1 MSITLTRNSQPL
13 LLVCYDILSSG
24 LEKGGL
30 KLGKLGGLIYR
41 HRKTVLAFWLLIII
55 ISVVFAIKLPSVL
68 SGNGFEYKGEYNE
81 TRMLL
86 EKEYGQA
93 KSSIILVFER
103 KSSVNDRDWNQYI
116 KETFEDLK
124 NFDGT
129 KSVTSPFDREG
140 MIKDEVAYGLLA
152 FDKKAED
159 LSTEIDQ
166 LNKILKNK
174 QGLTVTMTG
183 EPIIV
188 QDLNIASQ
196 EDLAKAEMIGLPI
209 ALLVLVLAFGGLIA
223 ASIPIVIGVVS
234 ILTTMGA
241 VFFFSYGTDLTIF
254 ILNIVPMIGLAL
266 SIDFALLLINRY
278 KEELHTKS
286 IREAIEI
293 SVATAGRSIIFS
305 GLCVFIGLSALW
317 FIQIDI
323 FQNVA
328 LGGMAVVFISALCAL
343 TFLPALLAVIGTRIN
358 KFSILRLKDT
368 KTSIWHRFAKFVMRR
383 PVLMAGAALAILL
396 AGLIPVAQMTMSI
409 PGTESL
415 PAKYPSRVAFET
427 FEEHFISKDKR
438 TEKKVSI
445 VLETKGSILELNNL
459 EKVSSL
465 LDQLS
470 KDKLVDTVDSPFSA
484 TGIQEE
490 KTLSQLLLYGQ
501 KQQTAPILDYFVRDN
516 KMLIEV
522 YLKTTDHSAEAREWI
537 RDWSS
542 RDLGLATHFGGAIKF
557 EQEIFDEISE
567 KAPYGLLLIVVST
580 FFILMAAFRSILIP
594 LKAIIMNILSLSC
607 TFGIVVWIFQQ
618 GHLGVEP
625 ADIALILPVFVFTLV
640 FGLSMDYEVF
650 LISRIQE
657 FYLKT
662 GDNTEAT
669 ISGLTYTSKII
680 TSAAA
685 IMIVVTGA
693 FAFTG
698 VMPIKQLGVGI
709 AIAIFIDATIV
720 RMVLVPALMKL
731 FGDWNWWFFGLKNKV
746 QSKERKKPA

>member
-1 MSITLTRNSQPL
+1 M
-13 LLVCYDILSSG
+13 
-24 LEKGGL
+24 E
-30 KLGKLGGLIYR
+30 KLGGVIYR
-41 HRKTVLAFWLLIII
+41 YRKWVLVLWILIIGTSGI
-55 ISVVFAIKLPSVL
+55 FALKLPSVL
-68 SGNGFEYKGEYNE
+68 SGNGFEYNGEYNE
-81 TRMLL
+81 TRKLL
-86 EKEYGQA
+86 EKDFGQA
-93 KSSIILVFER
+93 KSSIILVFQREH
-103 KSSVNDRDWNQYI
+103 SVSDEDWNQFI
-116 KETFEDLK
+116 QTAFEDLK
-124 NFDGT
+124 AFDGA
-129 KSVTSPFDREG
+129 KSIITPYDRDG
-140 MIKDEVAYGLLA
+140 MIKDDFAYGLLS
-152 FDKKAED
+152 FDKSAES
-159 LSTEIDQ
+159 LSDEIDQ

-174 QGLTVTMTG
+174 NGLKVTMTG

-209 ALLVLVLAFGGLIA
+209 ALIVLVLAFGGLVA

-234 ILTTMGA
+234 ILTTMGT

-278 KEELHTKS
+278 KEELQTKS
-286 IREAIEI
+286 IEEAVKI

-328 LGGMAVVFISALCAL
+328 LGGMAVVFISAFCAL
-343 TFLPALLAVIGTRIN
+343 TFLPALLAVLGANIN
-358 KFSILRLKDT
+358 KFSVLRITDN

-383 PVLMAGAALAILL
+383 PVLMAAAALAILL
-396 AGLIPVAQMTMSI
+396 AGLVPVAQMTMSI

-415 PAKYPSRVAFET
+415 PAKYPSRVAFEA
-427 FEEHFISKDKR
+427 FEENFIPKDKR
-438 TEKKVSI
+438 NEKKVSV
-445 VLETKGSILELNNL
+445 VLESKGNILEKSNL
-459 EKVSSL
+459 EKVNSF
-465 LDQLS
+465 LDELS
-470 KDKLVDTVDSPFSA
+470 EDKLVDTVDSPFSA
-484 TGIQEE
+484 TGIQDEE
-490 KTLSQLLLYGQ
+490 MLSQLLQFGQ
-501 KQQTAPILDYFVRDN
+501 KEQTAPILDYFVRDN

-522 YLKTTDHSAEAREWI
+522 YLNTNDHSAEAREWI

-542 RDLGLATHFGGAIKF
+542 RELELAAHFGGAIKF
-557 EQEIFDEISE
+557 EQEIFDEIFE
-567 KAPYGLLLIVVST
+567 KAPYGLLLIIIST

-594 LKAIIMNILSLSC
+594 LKAILMNILSLSC

-657 FYLKT
+657 FYFET

-731 FGDWNWWFFGLKNKV
+731 FGDWNWWFFGLKNKGLT
-746 QSKERKKPA
+746 KHKKKPA

>member
-1 MSITLTRNSQPL
+1 M
-13 LLVCYDILSSG
+13 
-24 LEKGGL
+24 
-30 KLGKLGGLIYR
+30 GKLGGLIYR
-41 HRKTVLAFWLLIII
+41 HRKTVLALWLLIIAL
-55 ISVVFAIKLPSVL
+55 SVVFALKLPSVL
-68 SGNGFEYKGEYNE
+68 SGNGFEYEGEYNE

-86 EKEYGQA
+86 EKEFGHA

-103 KSSVNDRDWNQYI
+103 EPTVNGGDWNQYI
-116 KETFEDLK
+116 KETFEDLRD
-124 NFDGT
+124 FDGA
-129 KSVTSPFDREG
+129 KSITSPFEREG

-159 LSTEIDQ
+159 LSTEINQ

-174 QGLTVTMTG
+174 PGLTVTMTG

-286 IREAIEI
+286 IKEAIEI

-317 FIQIDI
+317 FIKIDI

-383 PVLMAGAALAILL
+383 PILMAGAALAILL
-396 AGLIPVAQMTMSI
+396 AGLIPVAQMTMTI

-427 FEEHFISKDKR
+427 FEEHFIPKDKR
-438 TEKKVSI
+438 NEKKVSI
-445 VLETKGSILELNNL
+445 VLDTKGNILEPNNL
-459 EKVSSL
+459 LKVSSF

-470 KDKLVDTVDSPFSA
+470 NDKLVDTVDSPFSA
-484 TGIQEE
+484 TGIQDEE
-490 KTLSQLLLYGQ
+490 TLSQLLLFGQ
-501 KQQTAPILDYFVRDN
+501 KQQTAPILDYFIRDN

-522 YLKTTDHSAEAREWI
+522 YLKTTDHSSKAREWI
-537 RDWSS
+537 TDWSN
-542 RDLGLATHFGGAIKF
+542 RELGLTTHFGGAIKF
-557 EQEIFDEISE
+557 EQEIFDEIFE

-657 FYLKT
+657 FYLQT

-731 FGDWNWWFFGLKNKV
+731 FGDWNWWFFGLKNKAQQKV
-746 QSKERKKPA
+746 KRKPA

>member
-1 MSITLTRNSQPL
+1 M
-13 LLVCYDILSSG
+13 
-24 LEKGGL
+24 E
-30 KLGKLGGLIYR
+30 KLGGIIYR
-41 HRKTVLAFWLLIII
+41 YRKMVLVLWILIIG
-55 ISVVFAIKLPSVL
+55 ISGIFALKLPSVL
-68 SGNGFEYKGEYNE
+68 SGNGFEYNGEYNE
-81 TRMLL
+81 TRKLL
-86 EKEYGQA
+86 EKDFGQA
-93 KSSIILVFER
+93 KSSIILVFQKENSVTDENWNQFIQAAFDDLKEFDSA
-103 KSSVNDRDWNQYI
+103 KSITTPYDRD
-116 KETFEDLK
+116 
-124 NFDGT
+124 
-129 KSVTSPFDREG
+129 G
-140 MIKDEVAYGLLA
+140 MIKDNYAYGLLS
-152 FDKKAED
+152 FDKSAES
-159 LSTEIDQ
+159 LSDEIDE

-174 QGLTVTMTG
+174 KGLKVTMTG

-209 ALLVLVLAFGGLIA
+209 ALIVLVLAFGGLIA

-286 IREAIEI
+286 IEKAIKI

-328 LGGMAVVFISALCAL
+328 LGGMAVVFISAFCAL
-343 TFLPALLAVIGTRIN
+343 TFLPALLAVLGVKIN
-358 KFSILRLKDT
+358 KFSVLKITDN
-368 KTSIWHRFAKFVMRR
+368 KTSIWHKFAKFVMRH
-383 PVLMAGAALAILL
+383 PVLMAAAALAILL
-396 AGLIPVAQMTMSI
+396 AGLVPVAQMALSI

-415 PAKYPSRVAFET
+415 PANYPSRIAFEA
-427 FEEHFISKDKR
+427 FEENFIPKDKR
-438 TEKKVSI
+438 NEKKVSV
-445 VLETKGSILELNNL
+445 VLETKGNILETGNL
-459 EKVSSL
+459 EKVSSFL
-465 LDQLS
+465 GELS
-470 KDKLVDTVDSPFSA
+470 KDKLVDAVDSPFTA
-484 TGIQEE
+484 TGIQDEE
-490 KTLSQLLLYGQ
+490 MLSQLLRFGQ
-501 KQQTAPILDYFVRDN
+501 KEQIAPILDYFVRDN

-522 YLKTTDHSAEAREWI
+522 YLNTNDHSAEAREWI

-542 RDLGLATHFGGAIKF
+542 RDLSLTAHFGGTIKF
-557 EQEIFDEISE
+557 EQEIFDEIFK

-594 LKAIIMNILSLSC
+594 LKAILMNILSLSC

-618 GHLGVEP
+618 GHLGVAP

-657 FYLKT
+657 FYFET

-669 ISGLTYTSKII
+669 IAGLTYTSKII

-731 FGDWNWWFFGLKNKV
+731 LGDWNWWFFGLKNRGLTKH
-746 QSKERKKPA
+746 KKKPA

>member
-188 QDLNIASQ
+188 QGLNIASQ

-746 QSKERKKPA
+746 QSKERKRPA

>member
-1 MSITLTRNSQPL
+1 M
-13 LLVCYDILSSG
+13 
-24 LEKGGL
+24 
-30 KLGKLGGLIYR
+30 GKLGGLIY
-41 HRKTVLAFWLLIII
+41 HYRKTVLVIWLLIIAL
-55 ISVVFAIKLPSVL
+55 SVVFALKLPSVL
-68 SGNGFEYKGEYNE
+68 SGNGFEYKGEYND

-86 EKEYGQA
+86 EEEFGQA

-103 KSSVNDRDWNQYI
+103 ERTVPDRDWKQYI
-116 KETFEDLK
+116 KATIENLK
-124 NFDGT
+124 TFDGA
-129 KSVTSPFDREG
+129 KSMISPFDREE
-140 MIKDEVAYGLLA
+140 MIKDEVAYGLLT
-152 FDKKAED
+152 FDKNAED
-159 LSTEIDQ
+159 LGTEINQ
-166 LNKILKNK
+166 LDKLLKNN

-188 QDLNIASQ
+188 QDLNLASQ

-223 ASIPIVIGVVS
+223 ASIPIVIGVFS

-241 VFFFSYGTDLTIF
+241 VFFFSYRADLTIF

-266 SIDFALLLINRY
+266 SIDFALLLINRF
-278 KEELHTKS
+278 KEELQTKS
-286 IREAIEI
+286 IREAIQI

-328 LGGMAVVFISALCAL
+328 LGGMTVVLISAFCAL
-343 TFLPALLAVIGTRIN
+343 TFLPALLAMIGTSIN
-358 KFSILRLKDT
+358 KFSVLRAKDS
-368 KTSIWHRFAKFVMRR
+368 KTSIWHRFATFVMKH
-383 PVLMAGAALAILL
+383 PVLMAVLSLAILL

-438 TEKKVSI
+438 TENKVNI
-445 VLETKGSILELNNL
+445 VLETKGSILEADNLKQVKGYIKEL
-459 EKVSSL
+459 EKE
-465 LDQLS
+465 
-470 KDKLVDTVDSPFSA
+470 KLVDTVDSPFSV
-484 TGIQEE
+484 TGIKDENVLSQ
-490 KTLSQLLLYGQ
+490 TLSFGP
-501 KQQTAPILDYFVRDN
+501 KEQTAPILDYFIRDN

-522 YLKTTDHSAEAREWI
+522 YLKTTDHSAEAREWV
-537 RDWSS
+537 RDWSNRS
-542 RDLGLATHFGGAIKF
+542 SELTTHFGGSIKF
-557 EQEIFDEISE
+557 EQEIFDEIFE

-594 LKAIIMNILSLSC
+594 LKAILMNILSLSC
-607 TFGIVVWIFQQ
+607 TFGIVVWIFQK
-618 GHLGVEP
+618 GHFGVEP
-625 ADIALILPVFVFTLV
+625 VDIALILPVFVFTLV

-731 FGDWNWWFFGLKNKV
+731 FGDWNWWFFGFKNKE
-746 QSKERKKPA
+746 QAKKSKRPA

>member
-1 MSITLTRNSQPL
+1 M
-13 LLVCYDILSSG
+13 
-24 LEKGGL
+24 E
-30 KLGKLGGLIYR
+30 KLGGIIYR
-41 HRKTVLAFWLLIII
+41 YRKWVLAIWILIII
-55 ISVVFAIKLPSVL
+55 LSGIFALKLPSVL

-81 TRMLL
+81 TRKLL
-86 EKEYGQA
+86 EKDFGQA
-93 KSSIILVFER
+93 KSSIILVFQREG
-103 KSSVNDRDWNQYI
+103 SVSDTEWNHFI
-116 KETFEDLK
+116 LETFDDLK
-124 NFDGT
+124 EFDGA
-129 KSVTSPFDREG
+129 KSITTPYERDG
-140 MIKDEVAYGLLA
+140 MIKENYAYGLLS
-152 FDKKAED
+152 FDKSAEG
-159 LSTEIDQ
+159 LSDEIHQ
-166 LNKILKNK
+166 LKKIIKNK
-174 QGLTVTMTG
+174 KGLKVTMTG

-209 ALLVLVLAFGGLIA
+209 ALIVLVLAFGGLIA

-241 VFFFSYGTDLTIF
+241 VYFFSYGTDLTIF

-278 KEELHTKS
+278 KEELHTRS
-286 IREAIEI
+286 IEEAIKI
-293 SVATAGRSIIFS
+293 SIATAGRSIIFS

-328 LGGMAVVFISALCAL
+328 LGGMAVVFISAFCAL
-343 TFLPALLAVIGTRIN
+343 TFLPALLAVLGAKIN
-358 KFSILRLKDT
+358 KFSVLRIT
-368 KTSIWHRFAKFVMRR
+368 NNKTSIWHTFAKFVMKR
-383 PVLMAGAALAILL
+383 PVVMAAAALAILL
-396 AGLIPVAQMTMSI
+396 AGLIPVAQMTLSI

-415 PAKYPSRVAFET
+415 PAKYPSRVAFEA
-427 FEEHFISKDKR
+427 FEEHFIPKDKR
-438 TEKKVSI
+438 SEKKVSI
-445 VLETKGSILELNNL
+445 VLETNGNVLETSNL
-459 EKVSSL
+459 EKVSSI

-470 KDKLVDTVDSPFSA
+470 KDDLVDSVDSAFSA
-484 TGIQEE
+484 TGIQDEE
-490 KTLSQLLLYGQ
+490 KLSQLLRFGQ
-501 KQQTAPILDYFVRDN
+501 KEQTAPILDYFVRDN

-522 YLKTTDHSAEAREWI
+522 YLNTNDHSAEAREWI

-542 RDLGLATHFGGAIKF
+542 RDLDLSVHFGGAIKF
-557 EQEIFDEISE
+557 EQEIFDEIFE

-594 LKAIIMNILSLSC
+594 LKAILMNILSLSC

-618 GHLGVEP
+618 GHLEVEP

-662 GDNTEAT
+662 GNNTEAT

-731 FGDWNWWFFGLKNKV
+731 FGDWNWWFFGYKNKGLTK
-746 QSKERKKPA
+746 QKKEPV

>member
-1 MSITLTRNSQPL
+1 M
-13 LLVCYDILSSG
+13 
-24 LEKGGL
+24 E
-30 KLGKLGGLIYR
+30 KLGGFIYR
-41 HRKTVLAFWLLIII
+41 YRKWVLALWLLLIG
-55 ISVVFAIKLPSVL
+55 ISGVFALKLPSVL

-81 TRMLL
+81 TRKLL
-86 EKEYGQA
+86 ERDFGQA
-93 KSSIILVFER
+93 KSSIILVFQR
-103 KSSVNDRDWNQYI
+103 DSSVSDDDWKQFI
-116 KETFEDLK
+116 QTTFKDLK
-124 NFDGT
+124 KFDGT
-129 KSVTSPFDREG
+129 KSITTPYDREG
-140 MIKDEVAYGLLA
+140 MVKEDYAYGLLS
-152 FDKKAED
+152 FNKSAED
-159 LSTEIDQ
+159 LSDEIQQ
-166 LNKILKNK
+166 LSKILKNK
-174 QGLTVTMTG
+174 KGLKVTMTG

-209 ALLVLVLAFGGLIA
+209 ALIVLVLAFGGLIA

-278 KEELHTKS
+278 KEELHTNS
-286 IREAIEI
+286 IKEAITI

-328 LGGMAVVFISALCAL
+328 LGGMAVVFISAFCAL
-343 TFLPALLAVIGTRIN
+343 TFLPALLAVLGVKIN
-358 KFSILRLKDT
+358 KFSILRVADN
-368 KTSIWHRFAKFVMRR
+368 KTSIWHRFAKFVMKR
-383 PVLMAGAALAILL
+383 PVVMAVAALAILL
-396 AGLIPVAQMTMSI
+396 AGLIPVAQMTLSI

-415 PAKYPSRVAFET
+415 PEKYPSRVAFEA
-427 FEEHFISKDKR
+427 FEEHFIPKDKR
-438 TEKKVSI
+438 NEKKVSI
-445 VLETKGSILELNNL
+445 VLETKGNVLETNNL
-459 EKVSSL
+459 EKVTSFL
-465 LDQLS
+465 EQLS
-470 KDKLVDTVDSPFSA
+470 KDNLVETVNSPISA
-484 TGIQEE
+484 TGIEE
-490 KTLSQLLLYGQ
+490 EERLSQLLQFGP
-501 KQQTAPILDYFVRDN
+501 KEQTAPILDYFVRDN
-516 KMLIEV
+516 KMLVEV
-522 YLKTTDHSAEAREWI
+522 YLNTNDHSAEAREWI
-537 RDWSS
+537 REWSN
-542 RDLGLATHFGGAIKF
+542 RDFELTAHFGGAIKF
-557 EQEIFDEISE
+557 EQEIFGEIFE

-594 LKAIIMNILSLSC
+594 LKAILMNILSLSC

-731 FGDWNWWFFGLKNKV
+731 FGDWNWWFFGFKNNGLTKH
-746 QSKERKKPA
+746 KKKPA